1 MDNKKRKLLA
11 YAIASSA
18 VNIINQYNCLYL
30 NDPYNKSKIK
40 RAKMRKESHFK
51 RNLRIL
57 FTNK

>member
-30 NDPYNKSKIK
+30 NDPYNESKIK
-40 RAKMRKESHFK
+40 RAKMRKESF
-51 RNLRIL
+51 
-57 FTNK
+57 